1 MLRCTG
7 WFQMDSHKRQNTK
20 EFHRGA
26 FWARK
31 TLFCNWQHQKT
42 QNSDKCFFLKDFSKK
57 LDSIEKHREKTI
69 WTRKTFFFSLFE
81 KIRLVQ
87 KKPIELFDHV
97 KREFVWV
104 LHGKTPQI
112 SHRSVHYLQKL
123 LKLLRPSPASINLV
137 QRVLPS
143 NFFAFLMFT
152 GSD

>member
-31 TLFCNWQHQKT
+31 TLSVTDNILKLKIVT
-42 QNSDKCFFLKDFSKK
+42 NVFFLKDFSKK
-57 LDSIEKHREKTI
+57 LDSIEKQREKTI
-69 WTRKTFFFSLFE
+69 WTRKTSFFSLFE
-81 KIRLVQ
+81 KNRLVQ
-87 KKPIELFDHV
+87 KKPIELFDHI
-97 KREFVWV
+97 KCEFVWV